1 MDSGMILYERFVNG
15 DKSAL
20 NEMVEQYFDSMVL
33 FVNQYLNDFH
43 AAEDI
48 VEDTFA
54 KVLMKKFKFAKK
66 SSFKTYLYKA
76 ARDEALSYLR
86 KNKEKTL
93 NLEAWELSGSNE
105 QIEERLIH
113 KDDIMRLCRCIE
125 NLPKQYREIVHL
137 HYLDEMSYD
146 EISVVLNKNK
156 TQLKN
161 LSYRAKAALKELY
174 EKEGGFNEID

>member
-1 MDSGMILYERFVNG
+1 MDSGTKLYERFVDG
-15 DKSAL
+15 DESAL
-20 NEMVEQYFDSMVL
+20 GEMVEQYFDSMVL

-54 KVLMKKFKFAKK
+54 KVLMKKFNYAKK

-76 ARDEALSYLR
+76 ARNDALSYLR
-86 KNKEKTL
+86 KHKGKTVDF
-93 NLEAWELSGSNE
+93 EALALSANAE
-105 QIEERLIH
+105 HIEEQLIH
-113 KDDIMRLCRCIE
+113 KDEMLRLYRCIE
-125 NLPKQYREIVHL
+125 KLPPQYKEFVHL
-137 HYLDEMSYD
+137 HYLDELSYD
-146 EISVVLNKNK
+146 EIALVLHKNK

-174 EKEGGFNEID
+174 EKEGGSDEID